1 MFSQAISLRRLKF
14 YEAQCR
20 SGRASAG
27 HELTKQELSL
37 FEESFRAAA
46 MDNAAM
52 LAESDPSE
60 VWNSAAE

>member
-20 SGRASAG
+20 NGRASAG
-27 HELTKQELSL
+27 DELTKQELTL
-37 FEESFRAAA
+37 FEASFRAAA

-60 VWNSAAE
+60 VWNVAAE